1 MDLNSN
7 DFHAGTSTWIHK
19 IHQYIK
25 IQSLQLTRPAICS
38 LPDQVASALTAQ
50 HLTRFLEFQAG
61 RVTYVT

>member
-1 MDLNSN
+1 MV
-7 DFHAGTSTWIHK
+7 STPAPAHGFTIYIK
-19 IHQYIK
+19 IHQNTIVA
-25 IQSLQLTRPAICS
+25 AICS